1 MRKLMTAAILV
12 LSLCTVAHAQ
22 ESEPPLLIS
31 GVWARPA
38 LVQTGV
44 SAVYM
49 AIENTTDTAYTLSTV
64 AASQTAEEV
73 QIHESSMVDN
83 VMQMNPVD
91 GLAIGP
97 GETAL
102 LQPGGFH
109 MMMLGLHDELAV
121 GDAFSLELSFDASDQ
136 SEPLVLTI
144 GVPVLEEAPPPSPI
158 LILDAWVRPTATRD
172 ESGETAMESME
183 AETTPEAMSG
193 HEMSSHSMDSDSMA
207 TAEPGVTI
215 TSNVTAIY
223 MHILNRGESDD
234 QLVAARTDAA
244 GVVEIHESRMQDGV
258 MQMRPVEQVTAP
270 VGERA
275 VLEPGGLHMMLME
288 VQHGLVAGDAIMVT
302 LIFESGLELPVAV
315 PVRDNLAS

>member
-215 TSNVTAIY
+215 TSNVC
-223 MHILNRGESDD
+223 
-234 QLVAARTDAA
+234 
-244 GVVEIHESRMQDGV
+244 
-258 MQMRPVEQVTAP
+258 
-270 VGERA
+270 
-275 VLEPGGLHMMLME
+275 
-288 VQHGLVAGDAIMVT
+288 
-302 LIFESGLELPVAV
+302 
-315 PVRDNLAS
+315 VRDRTCFN